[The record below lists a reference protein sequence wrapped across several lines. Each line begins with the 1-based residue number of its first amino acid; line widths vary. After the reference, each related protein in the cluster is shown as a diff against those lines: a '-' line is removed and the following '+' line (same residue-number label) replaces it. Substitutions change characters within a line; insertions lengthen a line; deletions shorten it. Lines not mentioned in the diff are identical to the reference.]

1 MSGSNLEPELTA
13 LQAQALELRNGE
25 GKLSWGQVAERM
37 GVARTT
43 ASNAYYGAM
52 RKIKKYGDTL
62 GTRTPLGEIALP
74 DESLGKSKLDRQFA
88 KFVKGLRG
96 VTSDVLLEL
105 LETGLLK
112 ALWRLANDDSVFA
125 RLNGKELGLLAGNL
139 IERRQLLR
147 GEPTKIISVEDRR
160 HWDELSVALLQEVKR
175 RGLDI
180 NLPSSQY
187 HETEPSALL
196 NNG

>member
-1 MSGSNLEPELTA
+1 MSNCELTD
-13 LQAQALELRNGE
+13 LQAQALELRDNGE
-25 GKLSWGQVAERM
+25 KLSWAQIGERM
-37 GVARTT
+37 GVGRSI
-43 ASNAYYGAM
+43 ASNAYRGA
-52 RKIKKYGDTL
+52 IKKAKVL
-62 GTRTPLGEIALP
+62 SEVP
-74 DESLGKSKLDRQFA
+74 DEGILELRFD

-112 ALWRLANDDSVFA
+112 ALWRLANDSSVFA

-180 NLPSSQY
+180 NLPPSQF
-187 HETEPSALL
+187 HEAESPTLL
-196 NNG
+196 NDG

>member
-1 MSGSNLEPELTA
+1 MSNRELTD
-13 LQAQALELRNGE
+13 LQAQALELRDNGE
-25 GKLSWGQVAERM
+25 KLSWTEIGERM
-37 GVARTT
+37 GVGRSI
-43 ASNAYYGAM
+43 ASNAYRGA
-52 RKIKKYGDTL
+52 IKKAG
-62 GTRTPLGEIALP
+62 ALSELP
-74 DESLGKSKLDRQFA
+74 NEGVLELQFQ

-112 ALWRLANDDSVFA
+112 ALWRLANDSSVFA
-125 RLNGKELGLLAGNL
+125 RLDGKELGLLAGNL

-180 NLPSSQY
+180 TLPPSQY
-187 HETEPSALL
+187 HEEEPPALL